1 MLSRAGP
8 TTTAAVVSG
17 DQPRAPFPSQV
28 NTKTLPQTTPMDQ
41 VPNVQA
47 SVGQGKNI
55 FPPNPAP
62 LCSVTGAVG
71 VPINISHCYIL
82 Q

>member
-1 MLSRAGP
+1 MLSGAGP

-28 NTKTLPQTTPMDQ
+28 NTETLPQTIPMDR

-71 VPINISHCYIL
+71 VPISISHCYIL

>member
-8 TTTAAVVSG
+8 TTTAAVVAG

-28 NTKTLPQTTPMDQ
+28 NTETLPQTIPVDQ
-41 VPNVQA
+41 IPNVQA

-71 VPINISHCYIL
+71 VPISISHCYIL

>member
-8 TTTAAVVSG
+8 TTTAAVVAG

-28 NTKTLPQTTPMDQ
+28 NTETLPQRIPMDQ

-47 SVGQGKNI
+47 SVGQGKYRRR
-55 FPPNPAP
+55 
-62 LCSVTGAVG
+62 T
-71 VPINISHCYIL
+71 H
-82 Q
+82 QH